1 MNLPTRHSYNPKSSH
16 IVLIF
21 GAGIVWIATMT
32 ILCRCKP
39 GALILLFGLA
49 PILLGFL
56 LAVRRLGFK
65 RDLVL
70 DHDALLLPSGFGR
83 AQVTRIPYA
92 DIQRVWETRL
102 PWTAVLCV
110 GTKQGKFEIPSTM
123 LPDAGSY
130 VTIGEFLAA
139 RAKDN
144 LKP

>member
-1 MNLPTRHSYNPKSSH
+1 MNLPTRYSYNPKSSH

-21 GAGIVWIATMT
+21 SAGILWIATLT
-32 ILCRCKP
+32 LLCRCKP
-39 GALILLFGLA
+39 GSLSVLFGLA

-56 LAVRRLGFK
+56 LTVRRFGFK

-70 DHDALLLPSGFGR
+70 EHDALLLPSGFGR
-83 AQVTRIPYA
+83 GRVTRIPYA

-130 VTIGEFLAA
+130 VAVGEFLVS

-144 LKP
+144 LKS